1 MNNHLYLKY
10 LKYKQK
16 YLYLQNQIG
25 AANKPFHMNIEKT
38 TLSNN
43 NYRNVLYTSKN
54 QQIVV
59 MSIKPND
66 NIHKEIHKDH
76 DQFIRIEKGVGK
88 AIINDVEYQLSDGIA
103 LIIPA
108 GTTHEIINTS
118 NTEDLKLYTIYSPPE
133 HADKLVQHDKP
144 SSDL

>member
-1 MNNHLYLKY
+1 MNNHFYQKY

-16 YLYLQNQIG
+16 YLYLLNQIG
-25 AANKPFHMNIEKT
+25 SATEPFYNNIEQT
-38 TLSNN
+38 TISNTH
-43 NYRNVLYTSKN
+43 YRNILYTSKS

-88 AIINDVEYQLSDGIA
+88 AIIDDKEYQLLDGIA

-133 HADKLVQHDKP
+133 HKENLVQHDKP
-144 SSDL
+144 LDDL